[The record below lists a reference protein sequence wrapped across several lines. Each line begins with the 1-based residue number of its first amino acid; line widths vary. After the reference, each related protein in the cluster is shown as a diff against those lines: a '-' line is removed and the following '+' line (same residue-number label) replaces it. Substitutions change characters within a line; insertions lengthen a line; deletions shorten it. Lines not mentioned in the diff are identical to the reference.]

1 MTASVTV
8 TQPMIDA
15 FAEITGDRQ
24 WIHTDPARAARTAA
38 GGTVAHGMLVA
49 ALIPPLVAEAIDDFD
64 EVRAFESAHA
74 ESATTE
80 VINLGL
86 ERLAFAHP
94 VPPGGVL
101 TADARPRRV
110 ADRGAELDVD
120 ADVTVW
126 LAGERRRIAAAGV
139 LRLRYRTVTA

>member
-94 VPPGGVL
+94 VPPGG
-101 TADARPRRV
+101 
-110 ADRGAELDVD
+110 AELDVD